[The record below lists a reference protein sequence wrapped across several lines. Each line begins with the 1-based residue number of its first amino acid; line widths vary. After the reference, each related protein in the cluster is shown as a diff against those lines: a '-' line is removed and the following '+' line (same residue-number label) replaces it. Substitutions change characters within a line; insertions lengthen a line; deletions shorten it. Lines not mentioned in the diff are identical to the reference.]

1 MTLSEKI
8 MDIFKWVFVKL
19 TSARFLT
26 IVALIWTLCIVLLRC
41 LDLMSNNTGN
51 KELFV
56 IYKDLFLVIFGA
68 FIGFVGTAI
77 TFYFTR
83 NDRVKRTTDE
93 DVEEDK
99 TTKEIK

>member
-1 MTLSEKI
+1 MTLGEKI

-26 IVALIWTLCIVLLRC
+26 IVALIWTLCVVLLRS
-41 LDLMSNNTGN
+41 LELMAENTGN
-51 KELFV
+51 EELFTV
-56 IYKDLFLVIFGA
+56 YKDLFLVIFGA

-83 NDRVKRTTDE
+83 TDRRNANNE
-93 DVEEDK
+93 ELEEDK
-99 TTKEIK
+99 LKGK